1 MILKPSCQRCLKPK
15 CLPSQVPGDGGD
27 METVGVS
34 DDNHHTPELFWIN
47 SLPVP
52 ECCVAFYLSL
62 DNSEPLRGVSL
73 KLME

>member
-1 MILKPSCQRCLKPK
+1 
-15 CLPSQVPGDGGD
+15 